1 VHVGGKLARTAAT
14 LLLALAPLT
23 WSPDALSQARDPKRA
38 EELFQ
43 EGKRQYEA
51 NDLATACNTLAQS
64 DQLDPAIGT
73 HGLLAACFEKQGKL
87 AKALTA
93 YRETQSRAQKA
104 GDNREAYAKERGDAL
119 EAQVPRLKVTS
130 QGNESGLSL
139 TADGN
144 PINPGDSVALD
155 PGEHVVV
162 ARAPG
167 KKDYELRVVLQAGAR
182 IDKTIPALVDADSGA
197 AAAPTTTPDTL
208 PPPADTNTDP
218 GSGRRTAGLVLGGVG
233 LAGIVVGSIFGLLTF
248 SAASDANGLVDEG
261 TDEEGYNAKRSDVD
275 TFGMVSNI
283 GFIAGG
289 ALLVGGAI
297 LYFTAPDATVTTGR
311 APANRTARVR
321 VLPAAG
327 PRGGGAFVTGAF

>member
-1 VHVGGKLARTAAT
+1 
-14 LLLALAPLT
+14 
-23 WSPDALSQARDPKRA
+23 
-38 EELFQ
+38 
-43 EGKRQYEA
+43 
-51 NDLATACNTLAQS
+51 
-64 DQLDPAIGT
+64 
-73 HGLLAACFEKQGKL
+73 LLAACYEKQGKL

-104 GDNREAYAKERGDAL
+104 SDNREAYAKERGDAL

-182 IDKTIPALVDADSGA
+182 IDKTIPALVDADAGA
-197 AAAPTTTPDTL
+197 AAAPTTTPVTA
-208 PPPADTNTDP
+208 PPVSDTNTDP

-248 SAASDANGLVDEG
+248 SAASDANDFLAENQRDPDAKPEHDE
-261 TDEEGYNAKRSDVD
+261 KRADVD
-275 TFGMVSNI
+275 TLGMVSNV

-297 LYFTAPDATVTTGR
+297 LYFTAPDASATTGK
-311 APANRTARVR
+311 APTHRTARVR

-327 PRGGGAFVTGAF
+327 PQGGGAFVTGAF